1 MNGPKPTVTVRPA
14 KPEEYD
20 AVADLTIDVYV
31 GEGYTPREREP
42 GLRDIA
48 ARAATSELLIAIDEA
63 SGEVLGAVSLVPKGG
78 PFAQISEPGEA
89 EFRLLA
95 VSADAR
101 GRGIGRAL
109 VQECIDR
116 ARGYGCSRLVLWSQP
131 TMAAAH
137 RLYKQL
143 GFERLPERDS
153 VSPTGSLMLIY
164 EQPL

>member
-1 MNGPKPTVTVRPA
+1 MNESKTTVTVRLA
-14 KPEEYD
+14 RPEEYD
-20 AVADLTIDVYV
+20 AVADLTIDGYI

-42 GLRDIA
+42 GLRDVA

-63 SGEVLGAVSLVPKGG
+63 SGEVLGAVSLVPNGG
-78 PFAQISEPGEA
+78 PFAQISGADEA

-116 ARGYGCSRLVLWSQP
+116 ARGHGRSRLVLWSQP

-137 RLYKQL
+137 RLYKAL

-153 VSPTGSLMLIY
+153 VSPTGRRMLIY
-164 EQPL
+164 GQPL